1 MLDQHFGGLYGEQ
14 RRLPPCPRQLRVLL
28 CLTLCD
34 PMDCNPPGSSVH
46 RILQAR
52 ILEWVAISSP
62 EIKPRSSALQANYLP
77 LEPPGKPAKKSKTN
91 EQRGIVPILSSL
103 CSLLFSII
111 LGLESESDLLPFFF
125 FFILKFSMFYLESF
139 LRFCSFWLR
148 PCSVYKNL
156 LGILA

>member
-52 ILEWVAISSP
+52 ILEWVAIPSP

-103 CSLLFSII
+103 CSLLFSLI
-111 LGLESESDLLPFFF
+111 LGLESESDLLPFFSF
-125 FFILKFSMFYLESF
+125 FHIEILHVLFGIFFKVLFF
-139 LRFCSFWLR
+139 LVKTLFC
-148 PCSVYKNL
+148 VQ
-156 LGILA
+156 